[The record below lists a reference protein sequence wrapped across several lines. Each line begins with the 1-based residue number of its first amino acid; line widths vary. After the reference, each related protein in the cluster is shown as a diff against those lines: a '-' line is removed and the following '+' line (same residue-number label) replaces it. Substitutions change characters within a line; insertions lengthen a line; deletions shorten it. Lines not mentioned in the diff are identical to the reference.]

1 MFPLRGITFFS
12 KTLWRPIIVVLKPK
26 MFFFCLKWD
35 FNFSKLLDSSLIF
48 FFLPPL
54 YSFLAYILC
63 NFYETRAA
71 NGFRHAHVFQVGHG
85 ALPWASV
92 MMYN

>member
-1 MFPLRGITFFS
+1 
-12 KTLWRPIIVVLKPK
+12 

-54 YSFLAYILC
+54 YSFLAYILR

-71 NGFRHAHVFQVGHG
+71 NGFVTLMF
-85 ALPWASV
+85 SK
-92 MMYN
+92 